1 MPRVLLVEDNE
12 NQRLLYREAFQDD
25 GYEVVEA
32 GDGWAALQCVERQ
45 PPDVVVLDIHM
56 PGMDGLHTLAR
67 IHDLDHKLPVVLNT
81 AYAAYKEQFVSWIA
95 DAYVTKSSNLTDL
108 KCAVRRVLILRRAD
122 RGGGVSAEASATPRS
137 CHARL
142 PRDLLPRGR
151 AVRETSA

>member
-1 MPRVLLVEDNE
+1 MTRILLVEDDE

-32 GDGWAALQCVERQ
+32 ADGRAALQCIEHQ
-45 PPDVVVLDIHM
+45 PLDVVVLDIHM

-67 IHDLDHKLPVVLNT
+67 IHDLNHKLPVVLNT

-95 DAYVTKSSNLTDL
+95 DAYVTKSSNLADL
-108 KCAVRRVLILRRAD
+108 KGAVRGVLTRDDGA
-122 RGGGVSAEASATPRS
+122 GAVAGEASATPQSYHGRPMPNP
-137 CHARL
+137 L
-142 PRDLLPRGR
+142 PHDH